1 MEVPGPGVEF
11 KPELQPT
18 PLCQAGDQT
27 NDSTETAGSLA
38 LCATEGTPKM
48 IFFFSKFFFFLFNLC
63 ALEF

>member
-38 LCATEGTPKM
+38 LCATAKM
-48 IFFFSKFFFFLFNLC
+48 TTDQKQPGKPSTSDFPNI
-63 ALEF
+63 E